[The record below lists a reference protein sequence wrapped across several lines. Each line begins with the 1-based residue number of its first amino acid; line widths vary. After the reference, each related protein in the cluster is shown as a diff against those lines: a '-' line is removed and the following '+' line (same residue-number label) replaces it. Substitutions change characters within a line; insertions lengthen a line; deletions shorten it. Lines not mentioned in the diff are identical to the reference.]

1 MRPTIVARIIA
12 STLCLGAVAH
22 AEAPGSSVVVPVH
35 SVDAQGVG
43 ASIGTIEIR
52 DSAGGLELI
61 PNLTGLTPGEH
72 GFHIHENPNC
82 GPKEKDGKMTA
93 AMAAGGHFDPHA
105 TGKHLGPHGGG
116 HEGDL
121 PKLEVGADGTATK
134 VLSVPGLH
142 LAEIRNRSLMI
153 HAGGDNYA
161 DAPAPLGGGG
171 ARVACGVIPQ

>member
-1 MRPTIVARIIA
+1 MRPTKVASIIA
-12 STLCLGAVAH
+12 ATLCLGAAAVAEVK
-22 AEAPGSSVVVPVH
+22 EASVIVPVH

-61 PNLTGLTPGEH
+61 PNLKGLTPGEH

-93 AMAAGGHFDPHA
+93 ALAAGGHFDPHA

-121 PKLEVGADGTATK
+121 PKLDVGADGTATK
-134 VLSVPGLH
+134 VLSVAGVR
-142 LAEIRNRSLMI
+142 LAQIRNRSLMI
-153 HAGGDNYA
+153 HAGGDNYS

-171 ARVACGVIPQ
+171 ARVACGIIPQ